1 MSENA
6 KAFMLR
12 CFEKDPEERA
22 TAEELLEDPFLHEKK
37 RGPKKKSDFNRFEPR
52 DHRCN
57 HISYVQSIELVSF
70 LFVLFPLF
78 FLLFFLLF
86 LF

>member
-1 MSENA
+1 MMSFMAVASHYVLFPFLYCHPSHLPFSDSMSENA

-37 RGPKKKSDFNRFEPR
+37 RGPKKKSDFNRFELI
-52 DHRCN
+52 H
-57 HISYVQSIELVSF
+57 L
-70 LFVLFPLF
+70 
-78 FLLFFLLF
+78 
-86 LF
+86 

>member
-1 MSENA
+1 MDVSAFPDSMSENA

-37 RGPKKKSDFNRFEPR
+37 RGPKKKTDFNR
-52 DHRCN
+52 
-57 HISYVQSIELVSF
+57 
-70 LFVLFPLF
+70 
-78 FLLFFLLF
+78 
-86 LF
+86 